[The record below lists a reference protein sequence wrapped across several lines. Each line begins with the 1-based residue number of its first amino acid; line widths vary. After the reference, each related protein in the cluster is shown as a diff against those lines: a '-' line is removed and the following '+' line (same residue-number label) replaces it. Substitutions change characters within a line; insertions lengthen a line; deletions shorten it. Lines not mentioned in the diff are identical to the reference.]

1 MKSRSGNAYLNKL
14 IRSLDIIIGLLVVG
28 VVITVSM
35 NVFGRFLFS
44 YSFAWAAEISRLFFI
59 WMVLLGAGIAS
70 LTNEH
75 VAVTLFKDKA
85 SPTLKK
91 IFGLVSALII
101 YAVCISIFVGFDG
114 IISGYVSSTPFL
126 EIPKTVLYS
135 AMVVMAILTVI
146 GNSIFLYNVFKR
158 GAA

>member
-1 MKSRSGNAYLNKL
+1 MKSRSGNDYLNKL
-14 IRSLDIIIGLLVVG
+14 ISGLDIIIGLLVIG

-35 NVFGRFLFS
+35 NVIGRFVFN
-44 YSFAWAAEISRLFFI
+44 YSFAWAAEISRLLFI

-85 SPTLKK
+85 PPALRK
-91 IFGLVSALII
+91 IFALLSATII
-101 YAVCISIFVGFDG
+101 YAVCISIFVGFDD
-114 IISGYVSSTPFL
+114 ILSGYVSSTPFL
-126 EIPKTVLYS
+126 AIPQTVLYS
-135 AMVVMAILTVI
+135 AMVVMAVLTVI
-146 GNSIFLYNVFKR
+146 GNSLFLYNVFKR

>member
-1 MKSRSGNAYLNKL
+1 MKSRSGNAYLNTL
-14 IRSLDIIIGLLVVG
+14 ISGLDVIIGLLVIG

-35 NVFGRFLFS
+35 NVFGRFIFN

-85 SPTLKK
+85 PPALRK
-91 IFGLVSALII
+91 IFALLTATII

-114 IISGYVSSTPFL
+114 ILSGYVSSTPFL
-126 EIPKTVLYS
+126 AIPKTVLYS
-135 AMVVMAILTVI
+135 AMVVMAVLTLI
-146 GNSIFLYNVFKR
+146 GNTIFLYNVFKR

>member
-14 IRSLDIIIGLLVVG
+14 ISGLDVIIGLLVIG
-28 VVITVSM
+28 VVVTVSM

-85 SPTLKK
+85 PPMLQK
-91 IFGLVSALII
+91 IFALLAAAII
-101 YAVCISIFVGFDG
+101 YAVCISILLGFNN
-114 IISGYVSSTPFL
+114 IVSGYVGTTPFL
-126 EIPKTVLYS
+126 GISKTVLYS
-135 AMVVMAILTVI
+135 AMVVMAVLTII
-146 GNSIFLYNVFKR
+146 GNTIFLYKVFKR